1 MTRKPKF
8 RRWLNDLHNPII
20 GPFQADGLLTTST
33 ILKRENFDFSKDR
46 IFSPLKREMHAQGQ
60 PACGILGD
68 RAYIGSG
75 LVQLLCFRQ
84 IIVDYFDSNPH
95 ASGYR

>member
-1 MTRKPKF
+1 
-8 RRWLNDLHNPII
+8 
-20 GPFQADGLLTTST
+20 
-33 ILKRENFDFSKDR
+33 
-46 IFSPLKREMHAQGQ
+46 MHAQGQ

-95 ASGYR
+95 AGGYR